1 MSKRDRDAL
10 AQVPL
15 FQGLPTRHL
24 KRIADLSEEERLME
38 GATVVKRDDPGDTFY
53 MILEGEAKVVGSSN
67 RVVNHLRP
75 GEWFGEISLL
85 DGGPR
90 TASVIAE
97 TPLRVMTLKRGPF
110 MKMLEA
116 EPEVTVKIL
125 AQIANLIRRIER
137 PAGG

>member
-15 FQGLPTRHL
+15 FQGLPARHL
-24 KRIADLSEEERLME
+24 KRIADLAVEERLMQ

-53 MILEGEAKVVGSSN
+53 MILEGEAKVVGSAN

-90 TASVIAE
+90 TASVVAE
-97 TPLRVMTLKRGPF
+97 TPLRVMTLKRGAF

-125 AQIANLIRRIER
+125 AQIASLIRRIER